1 MTMDKMLYVSMTGAQ
16 NNTLALRAH
25 ANNLANV
32 STSGFRRDFEQARS
46 MPLFGETYPARVFA
60 MSERP
65 ATDFRPGSL
74 QETGRDL
81 DVAIGGKGW
90 IAVQAPDGSEAYVR
104 TASLN
109 IDALGI
115 LRTGNGLPVMGNAGP
130 IAVPPEQ
137 KVEIGQDG
145 TISIRALGENP
156 NVLAE
161 VDRIKLVNPD
171 PKSMEKGTDGLIR
184 VKGQPEIEADATV
197 QITSGFLEASNVNAV
212 EEMTAILSLSRQFEL
227 SVKMMRT
234 AEDNSSA
241 MARVLQ
247 IS

>member
-1 MTMDKMLYVSMTGAQ
+1 MDKMLYVAMTGAQ
-16 NNTLALRAH
+16 NNTLGLRAH

-46 MPLFGETYPARVFA
+46 MPLFGETFPARVFA

-65 ATDFRPGSL
+65 ATDFRSGSL

-81 DVAIGGKGW
+81 DVAVGGKGW
-90 IAVQAPDGSEAYVR
+90 IAVQAADGSEAYVR

-109 IDALGI
+109 IDALGV

-145 TISIRALGENP
+145 TISIRALGEDP

-184 VKGQPEIEADATV
+184 VKGQPEVAADATV
-197 QITSGFLEASNVNAV
+197 QVTSGFLEASNVNAV
-212 EEMTAILSLSRQFEL
+212 EEMTAMLSLSRQFEL

>member
-1 MTMDKMLYVSMTGAQ
+1 MDKMLYVSMTGAQ

-65 ATDFRPGSL
+65 ATDFRPGAL
-74 QETGRDL
+74 QETGRDM

-109 IDALGI
+109 IDALGM

-171 PKSMEKGTDGLIR
+171 PKSMEKGADGLIR
-184 VKGQPEIEADATV
+184 VKGQPEVEADATV
-197 QITSGFLEASNVNAV
+197 QVTSGFLEASNVNAV